1 MKLGETTDE
10 GLVNYVTES
19 LDSLWSDYESK
30 QKEYE
35 KTKALIEKLEK
46 MPVEEALNKNSE
58 NSYNA
63 IRVDTSSSSTTTNSS
78 NDNGYITVFNEK
90 IGEYEVYSEEE
101 MLEGKEEEPV
111 SETEKIKENGLE
123 DLYNYEAEEIKPQLD
138 GAVIVA
144 IIIVA
149 AVLSLLILR
158 KIIFRINNI
167 KKNGR
172 H

>member
-10 GLVNYVTES
+10 GLVNYVKDS
-19 LDSLWSDYESK
+19 FDSLWSDYESK

-35 KTKALIEKLEK
+35 KTEALIEKLEK
-46 MPVEEALNKNSE
+46 LPVEEALSKNNE
-58 NSYNA
+58 KSYNA
-63 IRVDTSSSSTTTNSS
+63 IRVDTSSSSTTNGNS
-78 NDNGYITVFNEK
+78 DNGYITVFNEK
-90 IGEYEVYSEEE
+90 IGEYEVYNEEE
-101 MLEGKEEEPV
+101 MLKGKEEEPV

-144 IIIVA
+144 IIIIA

-158 KIIFRINNI
+158 KLIYRSNKKII
-167 KKNGR
+167 K
-172 H
+172 